1 MGVKTRGNG
10 QAFRDNAGLLQG
22 NLERSNA
29 NPLLLTT
36 ELIETKRA
44 YAAYMNTMKIFSE
57 IGEKT
62 REIGKIG

>member
-1 MGVKTRGNG
+1 
-10 QAFRDNAGLLQG
+10 
-22 NLERSNA
+22 
-29 NPLLLTT
+29 LLTT

-57 IGEKT
+57 IGEKA